1 MSVSRYIFR
10 LVLHLLEQKLSV
22 PSHRRRVCGM
32 FI

>member
-22 PSHRRRVCGM
+22 PSGSLT
-32 FI
+32 